1 MLDIS
6 GSTKN
11 PKRMK
16 IADAHRGVPVTHV
29 LTPPSHS
36 SADMQTAVMPTSM
49 FASGGQ
55 DGVVKL
61 WDVTK
66 TGSTAGSVSS
76 TTCYHNEAGTTHGG
90 SVGVGTIMRQALPQ
104 QWRFCCCWEER
115 QVLLW
120 GYRVRPCLSLCSSL
134 NLGS

>member
-36 SADMQTAVMPTSM
+36 SADLQTAVMPTSM

-66 TGSTAGSVSS
+66 TGSTAGSVSP
-76 TTCYHNEAGTTHGG
+76 TTCYHNEAGTTLGY
-90 SVGVGTIMRQALPQ
+90 P
-104 QWRFCCCWEER
+104 WRFCCCWEER

-120 GYRVRPCLSLCSSL
+120 GSIESVLV
-134 NLGS
+134 

>member
-36 SADMQTAVMPTSM
+36 SADLQTAVMPTSM

-76 TTCYHNEAGTTHGG
+76 TTCYHNEAGTTPAMEVLLLLGG
-90 SVGVGTIMRQALPQ
+90 KDK
-104 QWRFCCCWEER
+104 FCCG
-115 QVLLW
+115 VL
-120 GYRVRPCLSLCSSL
+120 
-134 NLGS
+134 